1 MTDTV
6 GGCARRRPPIRGIK
20 CLLRRDREM
29 GLLSNS
35 LELCFLYFRIKIPNT
50 YKFQIVQ
57 QELENLRENDSVIEI
72 AWRRVYQL
80 FE

>member
-1 MTDTV
+1 
-6 GGCARRRPPIRGIK
+6 
-20 CLLRRDREM
+20 M
-29 GLLSNS
+29 GLSSNS